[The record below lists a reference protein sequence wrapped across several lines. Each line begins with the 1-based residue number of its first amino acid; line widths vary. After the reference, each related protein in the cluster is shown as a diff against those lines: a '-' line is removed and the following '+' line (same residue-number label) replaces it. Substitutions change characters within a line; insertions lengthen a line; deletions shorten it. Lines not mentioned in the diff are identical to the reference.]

1 MSTPRQAPGTGALP
15 GRVTRVLL
23 GDDREDVARGEDEVL
38 LAGVLDL
45 GAAVLAVDDLVT
57 DSDVERNA
65 VAVVVDATG
74 TDRQDLA
81 LLGLLLG
88 GVRDDET
95 GGRGLLGLHGL
106 DDDAVF
112 ERLDGNR
119 HGGTSPSGQS
129 RCGHGGE
136 TSGATARTRRRRGDR
151 RARWHG

>member
-1 MSTPRQAPGTGALP
+1 MPGSSGN
-15 GRVTRVLL
+15 
-23 GDDREDVARGEDEVL
+23 DREDVARGKDEVL

-57 DSDVERNA
+57 DSDVERDT
-65 VAVVVDATG
+65 VAVVVDAAG

-106 DDDAVF
+106 DDNAVF

-129 RCGHGGE
+129 RCGQGGT
-136 TSGATARTRRRRGDR
+136 TSVQPPGTSPSRGSTC
-151 RARWHG
+151 